1 MIFPATC
8 TASSSVMP
16 STDTPGML
24 VSTMPFTLSQVSYSI
39 VTGVGGVVESSHWV
53 VIWVVP

>member
-24 VSTMPFTLSQVSYSI
+24 VSTMPFTLSQVSYST

-53 VIWVVP
+53 VI